1 MAPSPDPPTPL
12 ISREALEELL
22 AASQKAERGKPTWTL
37 SQVAFGIVVVLL
49 VLFVGLV
56 IHAS

>member
-22 AASQKAERGKPTWTL
+22 AASTRAERTKPSWTL
-37 SQVAFGIVVVLL
+37 SQVAFGIVIVLL
-49 VLFVGLV
+49 VMFLGLV
-56 IHAS
+56 IHAT

>member
-22 AASQKAERGKPTWTL
+22 AASEAAERRKPTWTL
-37 SQVAFGIVVVLL
+37 SQVAFAIVVVLL
-49 VLFVGLV
+49 VMFVGLV